1 MSYVLVGILL
11 LVIAS
16 AFITFLVLTA
26 TRRSSPAREEGGPPG
41 IGADDETPLGDTS
54 EHAGEH
60 EGGVT
65 VGEDDH
71 SRAGSGGAPRF
82 GADSVTDDR
91 EPASAPPEGRFQRD
105 PVGGEAEGRP
115 FTPEEPRR

>member
-11 LVIAS
+11 LVIAA

-26 TRRSSPAREEGGPPG
+26 TKRSSPARTESGPPG
-41 IGADDETPLGDTS
+41 IGTDDETPFGDTS

-60 EGGVT
+60 DRGVT
-65 VGEDDH
+65 VGADDH
-71 SRAGSGGAPRF
+71 SRSGSGGAPRF
-82 GADSVTDDR
+82 GADSVTDD
-91 EPASAPPEGRFQRD
+91 EPASTPPDGRFQRD